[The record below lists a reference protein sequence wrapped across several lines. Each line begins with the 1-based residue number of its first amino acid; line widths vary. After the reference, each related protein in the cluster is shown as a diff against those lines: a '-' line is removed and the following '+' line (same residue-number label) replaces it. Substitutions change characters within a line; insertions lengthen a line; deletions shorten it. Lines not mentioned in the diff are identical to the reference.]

1 MAGVEPAQNQ
11 NGKTETN
18 KQSGFTSPEHE
29 PDRGLIF
36 KTPGRLSPPPQRE
49 GILGVSTIEFAMQHA
64 PRWGLAP
71 SGGIEPPHPL
81 GRPTRPGLSLF
92 IPLAGLSTA
101 GQRGVRPHHRLLQ
114 TLQRQVFL
122 PAVIKHC
129 L

>member
-11 NGKTETN
+11 TIILTKHETN
-18 KQSGFTSPEHE
+18 KASVWFYLPEHE

-36 KTPGRLSPPPQRE
+36 KTPGRLGPPTSRE
-49 GILGVSTIEFAMQHA
+49 GILGVSTIEFAVQHA

-114 TLQRQVFL
+114 TL
-122 PAVIKHC
+122 
-129 L
+129 